1 MTQHNTEETEASKES
16 KVFQLCQELESV
28 RVNKKI
34 SAKAF
39 NEEIKRINAEIKELL
54 LPEEADLP

>member
-1 MTQHNTEETEASKES
+1 MTQHNTEEIGASKES

-54 LPEEADLP
+54 LPEQEELP